1 MKTLWLAL
9 IFSVLFSGCADK
21 NAFEK
26 FHMSGKEERG
36 VEAFLNSKVKN
47 GQKVNGIVSV
57 VYLNRVYPKTFQEDE
72 VFYVNF
78 YLKDKSKDFSFW
90 LNGEK
95 SIFAQ
100 ELEVNNIYSYLTPLK
115 TKWSKYYLVKFKKQK
130 DILTFSFHNGEFLS
144 NPLVFE
150 KDE

>member
-1 MKTLWLAL
+1 MKTLWLTL
-9 IFSVLFSGCADK
+9 IFVVLFSGCADK

-26 FHMSGKEERG
+26 FHMNAKEERG
-36 VEAFLNSKVKN
+36 VDALLNSKVKN
-47 GQKVNGIVSV
+47 AHKVNGIVSV
-57 VYLNRVYPKTFQEDE
+57 VYLNRVYPDTFKEDE
-72 VFYVNF
+72 VFYVSF
-78 YLKDKSKDFSFW
+78 YLKDKSKEFSFW

-95 SIFAQ
+95 SILAQ
-100 ELEVNNIYSYLTPLK
+100 ELERNNIYSYLTPLK

-130 DILTFSFHNGEFLS
+130 DILTFSLHNDSFSS